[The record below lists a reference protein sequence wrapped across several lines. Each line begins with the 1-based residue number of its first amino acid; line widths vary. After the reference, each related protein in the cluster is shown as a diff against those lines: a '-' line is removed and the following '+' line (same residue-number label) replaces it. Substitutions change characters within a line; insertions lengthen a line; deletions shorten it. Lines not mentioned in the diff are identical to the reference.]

1 MDNKEQNIT
10 DEEKMD
16 EIRKVL
22 EELSKGQ
29 DVLKDKMDEYVGRL
43 KAIYTESEFRHMYSE
58 IYPVITDVDKKE
70 DCNLETLAQ
79 NIGLLYSEIKEY
91 HKGEPVYN
99 GVRKLYDH
107 VNLDIAR
114 INYLKVQAEYANKK
128 LEDVTSQLVNISNEA
143 EGLREKAQRMQREYV
158 AILGVFSAIVV
169 SFVSGLGFSSSVLA
183 NMHAV
188 SPYRLVFVVM
198 MLAIVLFNVLAVLMN
213 FVRDMVFT
221 GEKHRWLFIVVN
233 MVFLA
238 ILIGDFIAWHCG
250 MRIFPCQQI

>member
-1 MDNKEQNIT
+1 MDNEEHIT

-16 EIRKVL
+16 EVRKIL
-22 EELSKGQ
+22 EELSTGQ
-29 DVLKDKMDEYVGRL
+29 DVLKGKLSEYVARL
-43 KAIYTESEFRHMYSE
+43 KAIYAEPEFRHMYSE
-58 IYPVITDVDKKE
+58 IYPVITDVDKK
-70 DCNLETLAQ
+70 DNCNLETLAQ

-114 INYLKVQAEYANKK
+114 INYLKVQAEDANKK
-128 LEDVTSQLVNISNEA
+128 LEDVTRQLKSVSNEA
-143 EGLREKAQRMQREYV
+143 EGLKEKAQRMQREYV

-169 SFVSGLGFSSSVLA
+169 SFVSGLGFSSSVLS
-183 NMHAV
+183 NMHTV

-233 MVFLA
+233 MFFLA